1 MSAKKKSNKKIII
14 LVAIVAVVAIAAI
27 AGILLANQ
35 SNKGND
41 GVYTSLYSSEVS
53 TLNYLTSSNTWDQT
67 VGANVVDTLVE
78 YDSVSKVIPGLAES
92 WEVSEDELTW
102 TFHLRKGVKWYDHKG
117 NPVAEVTANDFVNA
131 LKYVLTPAYD
141 SSVSYLVTDAAHI
154 VNANEYLNE
163 EITDFSLV
171 GVKAVDD
178 YTLQYNLT
186 MPTPYFVSC
195 TTYGCF
201 MPAYGPQLDELGE
214 KFATDNENMYYCGA
228 YIMQEFEPQVKHVY
242 VKNVNNWDAANV
254 HIEKIERLYNSEAD
268 TVGPVMAQRGEVDAA
283 SLSNDI
289 VDEWMKTNPEIVTS
303 DRAIPDYSYFYC
315 FNFDPQYD
323 EEYGP
328 ENWRIAVNNEN
339 FRQSIMKAFDRLYS
353 MRALEPNNPEAVL
366 QNTITPRTFIAVDGK
381 DFTELEPF
389 AGVADQYFNAEA
401 ALEYK
406 AKAVEELTA
415 AGVTFPVTMVL
426 SYKSGDTDWENEV
439 ILLKQQ
445 IEGVLGADYIK
456 CELWAGPSESF
467 LTKVRRSGMYSFMR
481 TNWGGDFHDPATWSD
496 AFAERMN
503 PSDALGNGYNPE
515 GVHKGNSFNFFDQV
529 LDTDAYPETK
539 ADLTAYYAAVAEA
552 KAVTDNTLD
561 RYTKFA
567 TAERILIDN
576 ALVVPYFIFP
586 ASAQVTKLNIF
597 EGQYAPFGMSNL
609 RFKYQHLHDEFI
621 TAEQYKAAEAA
632 WLEGMAAATK

>member
-1 MSAKKKSNKKIII
+1 MSAKKKSNKKVII
-14 LVAIVAVVAIAAI
+14 LIAVLVVVAAVVAGVVVAR
-27 AGILLANQ
+27 Q

-41 GVYTSLYSSEVS
+41 GVYTSLYESEVS

-67 VGANVVDTLVE
+67 VGANVIDSLVE
-78 YDSVSKVIPGLAES
+78 YNSYAQVIPGLAES

-102 TFHLRKGVKWYDHKG
+102 TFHLRKGVKWYDYKG
-117 NPVAEVTANDFVNA
+117 NPVAEVTAHDFVNA

-201 MPAYGPQLDELGE
+201 MPAYGPQLDELGD

-254 HIEKIERLYNSEAD
+254 YIEKIERLYNSEAD
-268 TVGPVMAQRGEVDAA
+268 TMGPVMAQRGEVDSA

-289 VDEWMKTNPEIVTS
+289 VDEWMKTNPNIVVR
-303 DRAIPDYSYFYC
+303 DRAIPDYSYFYS
-315 FNFDPQYD
+315 FNFDPQY
-323 EEYGP
+323 EAEYGP

-353 MRALEPNNPEAVL
+353 MRALEPNDPESVL
-366 QNTITPRTFIAVDGK
+366 QNTITPRTFTAVDGK

-389 AGVADQYFNAEA
+389 AGVADLYFNAEA

-415 AGVTFPVTMVL
+415 AGVTFPVTMVVT
-426 SYKSGDTDWENEV
+426 YKAGDTDWENES

-445 IEGVLGADYIK
+445 IEGVLGTDYIV

-467 LTKVRRSGMYSFMR
+467 LNKTRRAGMYSFMR
-481 TNWGGDFHDPATWSD
+481 TNWGGDFVDPATWTD
-496 AFAERMN
+496 PFAEN
-503 PSDALGNGYNPE
+503 LYSDGTVGNGYSAE
-515 GVHKGNSFNFFDQV
+515 GIHKGNSYNFFDQV

-539 ADLTAYYAAVAEA
+539 AALTEYYAAVAEA
-552 KAVTDNTLD
+552 KAVTSDTFE

-567 TAERILIDN
+567 AAERILLDN

-586 ASAQVTKLNIF
+586 ASAEVTKLNIY

-609 RFKYQHLHDEFI
+609 RFKYQHLYDDFI
-621 TAEQYKAAEAA
+621 TVEQYNAAEAA
-632 WLEGMAAATK
+632 WLEAMGTK